1 MGRELHMACGLRTME
16 NSRFARHEWVVPRPG
31 LPAWICLDMPRPL
44 PEQID
49 IPFAVPF
56 THGCVSPPM
65 SWAMTWALLLDLIE
79 KSGDQI
85 PRVQFWV
92 DEYVA
97 KADLSLVP
105 RLQSLIQESGE
116 RFLHLDQSRSVQVV
130 NRSRTI
136 STHSSGCCKSSMR
149 MTWIV
154 AAT

>member
-1 MGRELHMACGLRTME
+1 MARWLRTME
-16 NSRFARHEWVVPRPG
+16 DSRFAVPERFAPCPDR
-31 LPAWICLDMPRPL
+31 PAWICLDMPRPL

-49 IPFAVPF
+49 IPFSVPF
-56 THGCVSPPM
+56 THRLRFTTDVLGDDLGV
-65 SWAMTWALLLDLIE
+65 LLDLIE

-97 KADLSLVP
+97 KADPTLVP

-116 RFLHLDQSRSVQVV
+116 RFLAPGPIQICPAVNQSRTTFTP
-130 NRSRTI
+130 R
-136 STHSSGCCKSSMR
+136 SGCCRSSTP

-154 AAT
+154 AAMSS